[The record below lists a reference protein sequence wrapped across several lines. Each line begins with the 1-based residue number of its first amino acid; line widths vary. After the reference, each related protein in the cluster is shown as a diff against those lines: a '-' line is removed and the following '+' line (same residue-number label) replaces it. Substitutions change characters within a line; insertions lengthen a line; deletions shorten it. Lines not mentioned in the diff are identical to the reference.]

1 MSYYTKYKFHFNI
14 ITIYKIKKTLTCV
27 YMIRLQLL
35 TPRDINLQNWKY
47 TAYDINI
54 ISKDEKIQIRER

>member
-1 MSYYTKYKFHFNI
+1 
-14 ITIYKIKKTLTCV
+14 
-27 YMIRLQLL
+27 MIRLQLL